1 MGLASDVASEFSKGL
16 LLFFQIAK
24 WIIIVLI
31 SCTIAFV
38 LWWTLQK
45 LGFFKMFKKKKTKK
59 KGKKK

>member
-1 MGLASDVASEFSKGL
+1 MGLASDVASEFSGGI

-31 SCTIAFV
+31 SCSIAFGV
-38 LWWTLQK
+38 LWVLK
-45 LGFFKMFKKKKTKK
+45 KIGFFKMFIKKKTKK

>member
-1 MGLASDVASEFSKGL
+1 MGLASDVASEFSGGI

-31 SCTIAFV
+31 SCSIAFG
-38 LWWTLQK
+38 LWWVLKQI
-45 LGFFKMFKKKKTKK
+45 GFFNMFKKKTKK